1 MSTDTK
7 KKRGSFQNLYSDTGG
22 IDFIGRSKLWYWITA
37 VLLVISILTIALR
50 GFSLSIDFEGGTKVT
65 LPAAEHSVEQVEET
79 FIEATGV
86 QPELTQVVG
95 SGATRTLEITSD
107 RLSEDQ
113 ITQARLAIFEEHQPL
128 NTEGEP
134 SPDAVGDSTVS
145 ESWGSTI
152 TQRMLIAL
160 VVFLL
165 AAFAYIAFRLQRAMA
180 GAAMIALG
188 IDAVLIAGIYAVF
201 GFEVS
206 PATVIG
212 LLTVLSFSIYDTV
225 IVFDKVR
232 ENTVG
237 LEDSTRRTYGEQA
250 NLAINQTVVRS
261 ISTSV
266 ISALPI
272 IALMIVAVWMLGVG
286 TLRDLALIQLI
297 GVIQGIFSSIFLATP
312 LLVTLHNRSKQ
323 AKEHNAQV
331 AAVRAGDAGVEGTA
345 GDLVSSHTGAA
356 GSFEADTPDSP
367 DAPVKRTVIAPTL
380 PVSRGH
386 NENRDIEG
394 DGNSVSWR
402 PGR

>member
-1 MSTDTK
+1 MSTHIK
-7 KKRGSFQNLYSDTGG
+7 QKGSTRSLYSDTGG
-22 IDFIGRSKLWYWITA
+22 IDFIGRSRIWYWITA
-37 VLLVISILTIALR
+37 ALLVISLLAIAIR

-65 LPAAEHSVEQVEET
+65 MPAADLVTEQVEET

-86 QPELTQVVG
+86 EPELTQIVG
-95 SGATRTLEITSD
+95 TGGSSTLEITSG

-113 ITQARLAIFEEHQPL
+113 ITQVRLAIFEEYQPL
-128 NTEGEP
+128 DTEGNP

-152 TQRMLIAL
+152 TQRMLIAM

-180 GAAMIALG
+180 AAAMIALAVDG
-188 IDAVLIAGIYAVF
+188 VLIAGIYAVF

-232 ENTVG
+232 ENTAG
-237 LEDSTRRTYGEQA
+237 LNDSTRRTYGEQA
-250 NLAINQTVVRS
+250 NLAVNQTVVRS

-272 IALMIVAVWMLGVG
+272 IALMVVAVWMLGVG

-312 LLVTLHNRSKQ
+312 LLVTIYNRSRE
-323 AKEHNAQV
+323 AREHNARV
-331 AAVRAGDAGVEGTA
+331 AEARARRLDIAEADTTT
-345 GDLVSSHTGAA
+345 SGAA
-356 GSFEADTPDSP
+356 GSFSTTDEDPGA
-367 DAPVKRTVIAPTL
+367 KRTVVSPTL
-380 PVSRGH
+380 RVAEDKP
-386 NENRDIEG
+386 E
-394 DGNSVSWR
+394 DGAPGGSVSWR

>member
-1 MSTDTK
+1 MSTHIK
-7 KKRGSFQNLYSDTGG
+7 QKGSTRSLYSDTGG
-22 IDFIGRSKLWYWITA
+22 IDFIGRSRIWYWITA
-37 VLLVISILTIALR
+37 ALLVISLLAIAIR

-65 LPAAEHSVEQVEET
+65 MPAADLVTEQVEET

-86 QPELTQVVG
+86 EPELTQIVG
-95 SGATRTLEITSD
+95 TGGSSTLEITSG

-113 ITQARLAIFEEHQPL
+113 ITQVRLAIFEEYQPL
-128 NTEGEP
+128 DTEGNP

-152 TQRMLIAL
+152 TQRMLIAM

-180 GAAMIALG
+180 AAAMIALAVDG
-188 IDAVLIAGIYAVF
+188 VLIAGIYAVF

-232 ENTVG
+232 ENTAG
-237 LEDSTRRTYGEQA
+237 LNDSTRRTYGEQA
-250 NLAINQTVVRS
+250 NLAVNQTVVRS

-272 IALMIVAVWMLGVG
+272 IALMVVAVWMLGVG

-312 LLVTLHNRSKQ
+312 LLVTIYNRSRE
-323 AKEHNAQV
+323 AREHNARV
-331 AAVRAGDAGVEGTA
+331 AEARARRLDIAEADTTT
-345 GDLVSSHTGAA
+345 SGAA
-356 GSFEADTPDSP
+356 GSFSTADEDPG
-367 DAPVKRTVIAPTL
+367 AKRTVVSPTL
-380 PVSRGH
+380 RVAEDKP
-386 NENRDIEG
+386 E
-394 DGNSVSWR
+394 DGAPGGSVSWR

>member
-1 MSTDTK
+1 MSTLSTK
-7 KKRGSFQNLYSDTGG
+7 KRPRAGLYSASGG

-37 VLLVISILTIALR
+37 ALLVISLLAIVIR
-50 GFSLSIDFEGGTKVT
+50 GFSLSIDFEGGTKIS
-65 LPAAEHSVEQVEET
+65 LPAADHQIEQVEET
-79 FIEATGV
+79 FVEATGV
-86 QPELTQVVG
+86 EPELTQVVG
-95 SGATRTLEITSD
+95 AGDSRTLEITAE

-113 ITQARLAIFEEHQPL
+113 IMDARMALYEEHQPL
-128 NTEGEP
+128 DSSGEP

-152 TQRMLIAL
+152 TQRMLISL

-165 AAFAYIAFRLQRAMA
+165 AAFAYIAFRLQREMA
-180 GAAMIALG
+180 AAAMIALAV
-188 IDAVLIAGIYAVF
+188 DAVVIAGIYAVF

-237 LEDSTRRTYGEQA
+237 LYDSTRSTYGEQA
-250 NLAINQTVVRS
+250 NLAVNQTVVRS

-272 IALMIVAVWMLGVG
+272 IALMVVAVWMMGVG

-297 GVIQGIFSSIFLATP
+297 GVIEGVFSSLFLATP
-312 LLVTLHNRSKQ
+312 LLVTLQNRRKQ
-323 AKEHNAQV
+323 TREHNARV
-331 AAVRAGDAGVEGTA
+331 KAAREGAG
-345 GDLVSSHTGAA
+345 TGAA
-356 GSFEADTPDSP
+356 LPTAGEAGEIGDLTETAGEAGAGGLETAPNGRRTIVSP
-367 DAPVKRTVIAPTL
+367 NQQEP
-380 PVSRGH
+380 
-386 NENRDIEG
+386 G
-394 DGNSVSWR
+394 DGGVGASWR